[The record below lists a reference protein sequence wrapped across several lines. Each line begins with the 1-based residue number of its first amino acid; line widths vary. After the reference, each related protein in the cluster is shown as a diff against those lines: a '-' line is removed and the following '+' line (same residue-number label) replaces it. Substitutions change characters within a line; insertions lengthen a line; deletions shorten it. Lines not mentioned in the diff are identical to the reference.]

1 MPILSNARAFNCLLF
16 AGILLISGALAVK
29 AQEVVDKTVATVGDG
44 VKTELITLSDL
55 RWQLALQPGLSL
67 TPPSSADLDR
77 ALQLQ
82 IDQRLIALEAQRL
95 PSDPPTDKEVAAKIA
110 EILSYFPSSAEF
122 ESRLRAVGFK
132 SIQDDNFE
140 EIIRQR
146 IAIDKYLEFRFRS
159 FIVVT
164 PEDEAAYY
172 RDIYVPD
179 FRRRFPGVLMP
190 TLDEKRPEINRILT
204 EDRVSAAIVAFL
216 DEARAR
222 AEIVMISEV

>member
-1 MPILSNARAFNCLLF
+1 MTVSLNSRISNALVIAGLLVF
-16 AGILLISGALAVK
+16 GSILAVR
-29 AQEVVDKTVATVGDG
+29 AQDVVDKTVATVGDG

-55 RWQLALQPGLSL
+55 RWQLALQRDVPL
-67 TPPSSADLDR
+67 TPPSSADLNR

-82 IDQRLIALEAQRL
+82 IDQRLIALEAERL
-95 PSDPPTDKEVAAKIA
+95 PSNPPTDTEIAAKIA
-110 EILSYFPSSAEF
+110 EILARFPSTADF
-122 ESRLRAVGFK
+122 ENRLRAVGFK

-172 RDIYVPD
+172 RDIFVPE
-179 FRRRFPGVLMP
+179 FRQRFPGVLMP
-190 TLDEKRPEINRILT
+190 TLDEKRADINSALT
-204 EDRVSAAIVAFL
+204 EDRVAAAIVAFL
-216 DEARAR
+216 DEARTR